1 VIVTANCHDMPMGTS
16 LGIFYGIAIG
26 LFLGS
31 LVGFLLGRLRASQ
44 STGAILATAAALETE
59 TAKLLAEQTKVTLL
73 TAQLDGVRAE
83 QSQNTRLDEAL
94 KAVHQNM
101 ATLATAAQEAEV
113 KRAAAEGGIKIQM
126 ESMRLGNE
134 NLLRETTKLAGA
146 LSNSQTRGKYGET
159 QLEMLLENSGLQ
171 EGVHFFKQDYRST
184 DSQISKPD
192 IKIAIPGGSEIFIDS
207 KFPFNRFLDAIAE
220 KDPVKRS
227 DLMQLHAKD
236 LMGHVAALAKRGY
249 SESAQSPDYVVL
261 FAPFESILSEAL
273 EVDPLILHKAF
284 EKGVTIATPTTMMA
298 LLRTVAFVFSQSDMA
313 HNAAAIKELAGEL
326 IKRIGR
332 VHTKIS
338 KLGGAIK
345 SSERA
350 YNELVQSAEENML
363 RPARKMVVLGVPSG
377 SKLKPIE
384 GVDDELR
391 VIKVASDRREIP
403 AAQFDEDE
411 LDTDE
416 KSEEVAENEDHDD

>member
-1 VIVTANCHDMPMGTS
+1 MGTS

-26 LFLGS
+26 LFLGA

-101 ATLATAAQEAEV
+101 ATLAAAAQEAEV

-184 DSQISKPD
+184 DAQISKPD

-236 LMGHVAALAKRGY
+236 LMGHVASLAKRGY

-377 SKLKPIE
+377 SKLKAIE

-391 VIKVASDRREIP
+391 IIKVASDRREIT
-403 AAQFDEDE
+403 AAEFDEDE

-416 KSEEVAENEDHDD
+416 NSEEVAQNEDHDD